1 MRSPCSLL
9 FSKLNKPSSLSL
21 SSQQR
26 CCSPLSILV
35 PSSGPTP
42 AAPHPS
48 CPGGPRPGHSTA
60 GGAFQGQSRGAQ
72 PPPSPLPAATPLL
85 LQPRGLSAFRA
96 AGAHCCLMSR
106 FCPLGPPGPSP
117 QGCSQRVLLQA
128 VLMSGT
134 APTQEQHLAPGLV
147 KPHQVPMCPLSEP
160 VQVPLH
166 GVPSFCCVHCTTQL
180 GVISKLLRVHSIPP
194 SVSLIEMLKSS
205 GPRMDPWGTP
215 LITGLH
221 LDMEPLT
228 TALWLRPSN
237 QFLIQH
243 ILQPSNP
250 SLSNLEVRLWCRTVS
265 KAQLQ
270 LPFLCPPMPSLHHR
284 RPPDGSGML
293 CPW

>member
-1 MRSPCSLL
+1 MDWVRRGLKDQLVPTPQPWAGSHPSAQAAQGPIPPGIERLQGWGTHSSLGSSARASPPSHLTNASPL
-9 FSKLNKPSSLSL
+9 VGEKPSSLGL

-26 CCSPLSILV
+26 CCSPLSILM
-35 PSSGPTP
+35 PSSGPAP

-106 FCPLGPPGPSP
+106 FCPSGPPSPSP

-147 KPHQVPMCPLSEP
+147 KPH
-160 VQVPLH
+160 H
-166 GVPSFCCVHCTTQL
+166 
-180 GVISKLLRVHSIPP
+180 
-194 SVSLIEMLKSS
+194 
-205 GPRMDPWGTP
+205 
-215 LITGLH
+215 
-221 LDMEPLT
+221 PLT
-228 TALWLRPSN
+228 S
-237 QFLIQH
+237 
-243 ILQPSNP
+243 
-250 SLSNLEVRLWCRTVS
+250 
-265 KAQLQ
+265 
-270 LPFLCPPMPSLHHR
+270 SLHH
-284 RPPDGSGML
+284 
-293 CPW
+293 

>member
-9 FSKLNKPSSLSL
+9 FSKLNKPSSFSL
-21 SSQQR
+21 ASQQR

-35 PSSGPTP
+35 PSSGPAP

-106 FCPLGPPGPSP
+106 FCPSGPPSPSP

-147 KPHQVPMCPLSEP
+147 KPH
-160 VQVPLH
+160 H
-166 GVPSFCCVHCTTQL
+166 
-180 GVISKLLRVHSIPP
+180 
-194 SVSLIEMLKSS
+194 
-205 GPRMDPWGTP
+205 
-215 LITGLH
+215 
-221 LDMEPLT
+221 PLT
-228 TALWLRPSN
+228 S
-237 QFLIQH
+237 
-243 ILQPSNP
+243 
-250 SLSNLEVRLWCRTVS
+250 
-265 KAQLQ
+265 
-270 LPFLCPPMPSLHHR
+270 SLHH
-284 RPPDGSGML
+284 
-293 CPW
+293 

>member
-1 MRSPCSLL
+1 M
-9 FSKLNKPSSLSL
+9 
-21 SSQQR
+21 
-26 CCSPLSILV
+26 
-35 PSSGPTP
+35 PSSGPAP

-106 FCPLGPPGPSP
+106 FCPSGPPSPSP

-128 VLMSGT
+128 ALMSGT
-134 APTQEQHLAPGLV
+134 APTQEQHLAPGLF
-147 KPHQVPMCPLSEP
+147 KPPQIPMCPLSEP
-160 VQVPLH
+160 AQVPLH

-243 ILQPSNP
+243 IVQPSNP
-250 SLSNLEVRLWCRTVS
+250 SLSNLEIRLWCRTVS

-270 LPFLCPPMPSLHHR
+270 VDDISCPLFTSAITPSQKSTGWVRNVLSLVKAR
-284 RPPDGSGML
+284 WLSQIT
-293 CPW
+293 

>member
-1 MRSPCSLL
+1 MRSPRSLL
-9 FSKLNKPSSLSL
+9 FCKLNKPSSLSL

-106 FCPLGPPGPSP
+106 FCPSGPPSPSP

-128 VLMSGT
+128 VWTCLEQDPMTGVSYAPAHPRDVPAPSSICCTVVPVLSSTDDFLLEENKCSHNQQGRAYWEINSRSG
-134 APTQEQHLAPGLV
+134 A
-147 KPHQVPMCPLSEP
+147 
-160 VQVPLH
+160 
-166 GVPSFCCVHCTTQL
+166 
-180 GVISKLLRVHSIPP
+180 
-194 SVSLIEMLKSS
+194 
-205 GPRMDPWGTP
+205 
-215 LITGLH
+215 
-221 LDMEPLT
+221 
-228 TALWLRPSN
+228 
-237 QFLIQH
+237 
-243 ILQPSNP
+243 
-250 SLSNLEVRLWCRTVS
+250 
-265 KAQLQ
+265 
-270 LPFLCPPMPSLHHR
+270 R
-284 RPPDGSGML
+284 R
-293 CPW
+293 